1 MDGQLCSSARQ
12 GRARYPAHT
21 HLTATRMNDPASAP
35 VVVPVAIPITAT
47 DPSLVSRAL
56 GVLKRE
62 PILFVT
68 LTYVLISFIG
78 IWANYWFYRRFDLPI
93 LEYMQGSDY
102 LVAGLRE
109 PAYLWMFAA
118 ALLFAWLVTWP
129 ERWRRRHPERAEALR
144 RRWWGRVFLPGK
156 SLWWTWGSMAP
167 ETGLVFGTFWVM
179 IWLLY
184 ALVLGKANAIHAG
197 AGQPLRLT
205 LVGDTQPLAGEAR
218 LLGTSSAFVFLYW
231 PDGKRAE
238 AMPIESI
245 ARIESLRR
253 ATPPAPK
260 SAPTP
265 AQR

>member
-1 MDGQLCSSARQ
+1 
-12 GRARYPAHT
+12 
-21 HLTATRMNDPASAP
+21 MNDTADSSPSIAPPAAATDTVAESASPAPAS
-35 VVVPVAIPITAT
+35 
-47 DPSLVSRAL
+47 PSLVLRGL
-56 GVLKRE
+56 GVLQRE

-109 PAYLWMFAA
+109 PAYLGLFGA

-197 AGQPLRLT
+197 EGQPLRLT
-205 LVGDTQPLAGEAR
+205 LAGATQPLAGEAR

-231 PDGKRAE
+231 PDGTRAE

-245 ARIESLRR
+245 ARIESPRP
-253 ATPPAPK
+253 ATPVAPK
-260 SAPTP
+260 SAPAAP
-265 AQR
+265 QD

>member
-1 MDGQLCSSARQ
+1 
-12 GRARYPAHT
+12 
-21 HLTATRMNDPASAP
+21 MNDPVLDPVAAAISAP
-35 VVVPVAIPITAT
+35 IPASTAAPAAPPVT
-47 DPSLVSRAL
+47 DASPSLVVRAL
-56 GVLKRE
+56 RVLKRE

-129 ERWRRRHPERAEALR
+129 ERWRRQHPVRAEALR
-144 RRWWGRVFLPGK
+144 RHWWGRVFLPGK

-184 ALVLGKANAIHAG
+184 ALVLGKASAIHG
-197 AGQPLRLT
+197 GEGQPLRLT
-205 LVGDTQPLAGEAR
+205 LAGATQPLAGEAR

-231 PDGKRAE
+231 PDGERAE

-253 ATPPAPK
+253 APAAAKTKPAP
-260 SAPTP
+260 AN
-265 AQR
+265 R

>member
-1 MDGQLCSSARQ
+1 MQPHSTPHGA
-12 GRARYPAHT
+12 ARYPSHT
-21 HLTATRMNDPASAP
+21 STTATRMNDPASAP
-35 VVVPVAIPITAT
+35 VVPVAAPITAA
-47 DPSLVSRAL
+47 DPSLVTRVL
-56 GVLKRE
+56 RVLKRE

-118 ALLFAWLVTWP
+118 ALLFAGLVTWP

-144 RRWWGRVFLPGK
+144 RHWWGRVLLPGK

-197 AGQPLRLT
+197 EGQPLRVT
-205 LVGDTQPLAGEAR
+205 LAGATQALAGEAR
-218 LLGTSSAFVFLYW
+218 LLGTSNAFVFLYW

-238 AMPIESI
+238 AMPIEGI
-245 ARIESLRR
+245 ARIESLRSA
-253 ATPPAPK
+253 ATVAAQGK
-260 SAPTP
+260 PTP
-265 AQR
+265 AKR

>member
-1 MDGQLCSSARQ
+1 
-12 GRARYPAHT
+12 
-21 HLTATRMNDPASAP
+21 MNDTASPPSIAPPAAVIDAPAPPLPANSTPANSAP
-35 VVVPVAIPITAT
+35 PNSTPPN
-47 DPSLVSRAL
+47 PSLVARTL
-56 GVLKRE
+56 RVLKRE

-68 LTYVLISFIG
+68 LTYVLVSFIG

-129 ERWRRRHPERAEALR
+129 ERWRRLHPERAEALR
-144 RRWWGRVFLPGK
+144 RHWWGRVFLPGK

-184 ALVLGKANAIHAG
+184 ALVLGKADAIHG
-197 AGQPLRLT
+197 GEGQPLRLT
-205 LVGDTQPLAGEAR
+205 LAGATQPLAGEAR
-218 LLGTSSAFVFLYW
+218 LLGTSAAFVFLYW
-231 PDGKRAE
+231 PDSKRAE
-238 AMPIESI
+238 ALPIESI
-245 ARIESLRR
+245 ARIESLGAAVAPVVPKPAS
-253 ATPPAPK
+253 ATTK
-260 SAPTP
+260 
-265 AQR
+265 R

>member
-1 MDGQLCSSARQ
+1 
-12 GRARYPAHT
+12 
-21 HLTATRMNDPASAP
+21 MNDTANPPTIAPPTTAIDAPSAPAIPASPTLASS
-35 VVVPVAIPITAT
+35 TST
-47 DPSLVSRAL
+47 NSSLVIRAL
-56 GVLKRE
+56 DVLKRE

-144 RRWWGRVFLPGK
+144 RHWWGRVFLPGK

-184 ALVLGKANAIHAG
+184 ALVLGKANAIHG
-197 AGQPLRLT
+197 GEGQPLRLT
-205 LVGDTQPLAGEAR
+205 LAGATQPLAGEAR
-218 LLGTSSAFVFLYW
+218 LLGTSSAFIFLYW
-231 PDGKRAE
+231 PEGRRAE
-238 AMPIESI
+238 ALPIESV
-245 ARIESLRR
+245 ARIESMR
-253 ATPPAPK
+253 AAMAPLVPKPAP
-260 SAPTP
+260 APTASTP
-265 AQR
+265 AKR